1 MKNTKLTFRFLVSSI
16 RNIHHNLLI
25 QSIKAV
31 NVNLTI
37 RNWLI
42 GFYISEFEL
51 RGIDR
56 AKYGENLL
64 LELSNKLTSLK
75 ISNTGKRQ
83 LYNYIEFY
91 RTYPQISST
100 VLTKSPKLI
109 SQIRFLEG
117 KVPTVSAQS
126 NKRNSEINTLNK
138 ISPAVSAKLI
148 IPPEKLIN
156 RLSYSHL
163 ALLVKLDSQ
172 LKITFY
178 EIESIRGNW
187 SVRELKRQIDTLY
200 FERSGLSKNKKKLS
214 ELILAVSEKSIPE
227 TVIRDPY
234 IFEFMGVKSE
244 NIMSESNLENV
255 LLQNLQQ
262 FLLELGQGF
271 CFEARPKRILIG
283 DTHYF
288 IDIVFYH
295 RILKCHILIELKVD
309 SFTHKHL
316 GKLNTYLNFYKK
328 NEMCESDNP
337 PIGILLCTQKDHSL
351 VEYATDGMDNK
362 LFISKYKLEL
372 PTKEEIQK
380 FLNKQMSEI
389 KY

>member
-1 MKNTKLTFRFLVSSI
+1 MKNTKLTFRYLVSSI
-16 RNIHHNLLI
+16 RDIHHNLLI

-64 LELSNKLTSLK
+64 LELSDKLTNLK

-83 LYNYIEFY
+83 LYNYLEFY

-100 VLTKSPKLI
+100 VLTKSPELI
-109 SQIRFLEG
+109 SQIRFLNG
-117 KVPTVSAQS
+117 KVPTVWAQS
-126 NKRNSEINTLNK
+126 NKRNSEINTLDK
-138 ISPAVSAKLI
+138 ISPTVSAKLI

-214 ELILAVSEKSIPE
+214 ELILAVSEKSTPE

-234 IFEFMGVKSE
+234 IFEFMGV
-244 NIMSESNLENV
+244 
-255 LLQNLQQ
+255 
-262 FLLELGQGF
+262 
-271 CFEARPKRILIG
+271 
-283 DTHYF
+283 
-288 IDIVFYH
+288 
-295 RILKCHILIELKVD
+295 
-309 SFTHKHL
+309 
-316 GKLNTYLNFYKK
+316 
-328 NEMCESDNP
+328 
-337 PIGILLCTQKDHSL
+337 
-351 VEYATDGMDNK
+351 
-362 LFISKYKLEL
+362 
-372 PTKEEIQK
+372 
-380 FLNKQMSEI
+380 
-389 KY
+389 